1 MQPVLSPNEDDYVS
15 SEDSDFDPDRIP
27 KEESDKSSN
36 EGSESEDY
44 TKDASI
50 SQKIRLSQKINEKFE
65 TKNSRNKT
73 VNVRTRKT
81 RNEKK
86 KELSNDVDV
95 DRDAR
100 GEGLFVKTRSKLAQE
115 KSQMKDSNAVQASAT
130 IDVDAVWEA
139 MKMGKP
145 LPYLKESPALN
156 SELSQSHQPDESID
170 RHEKIRLP
178 SQILDDA
185 HDSTITINRVYKFA
199 GKTHSEQKV
208 VASNSA
214 EAKLYLQT
222 NPDNS
227 DAAPS
232 PKPKRRPKLARRSK
246 FEPVNEAILQ
256 RSDLCLG
263 IKKKILT
270 SVDPS
275 SSEKKLNTVE
285 KSALDWASFVDKE
298 GIAHQLD
305 AAGKSKDAFKA
316 RQEFLARVEQK
327 KEYES
332 RRARGLPV

>member
-27 KEESDKSSN
+27 KEDSDKSSN
-36 EGSESEDY
+36 EGSESEDF
-44 TKDASI
+44 TKDASV
-50 SQKIRLSQKINEKFE
+50 SQRIRLSQKINEKFK

-73 VNVRTRKT
+73 VNVRSGKT

-95 DRDAR
+95 DRDIK
-100 GEGLFVKTRSKLAQE
+100 GESLFVKTRTP
-115 KSQMKDSNAVQASAT
+115 AT

-145 LPYLKESPALN
+145 LPYLKETPVLN

-178 SQILDDA
+178 SKIIDDA

-227 DAAPS
+227 DAPPS
-232 PKPKRRPKLARRSK
+232 PKPKRHPKLARRSI
-246 FEPVNEAILQ
+246 FEPVNEAIPQ

-263 IKKKILT
+263 IRKKTLT

-275 SSEKKLNTVE
+275 SPEKKLNTVE